1 MVRDKKKK
9 DEEKPK
15 KSGLKAFLKKRAPF
29 YLAAVALII
38 ISAQSVLSE
47 KNFENSLP
55 EFSGEEQVVVNTL
68 LNYNAGVESKLSV
81 KEVIKNQID
90 EEYPDEKIYGHKKTV
105 LDLSV
110 TNVNSDEYNVILNFK
125 SYKGEMN
132 FDWNVNLESQEI
144 TSNNPESKH
153 IIDVVTFS

>member
-1 MVRDKKKK
+1 MAKDKKK
-9 DEEKPK
+9 DEVEKPK
-15 KSGLKAFLKKRAPF
+15 KQGLQAFLKKRAPF
-29 YLAAVALII
+29 YLAAVALIV

-55 EFSGEEQVVVNTL
+55 EFSGEEQMAVDTL
-68 LNYNAGVESKLSV
+68 LNYNAGVESKLTV

-110 TNVNSDEYNVILNFK
+110 TNVNSAEYNIVLNFK

-153 IIDVVTFS
+153 VIDVVTFS

>member
-1 MVRDKKKK
+1 MVKDKKKK
-9 DEEKPK
+9 EEEKPK
-15 KSGLKAFLKKRAPF
+15 KSGLQAFLKKRAPF
-29 YLAAVALII
+29 YLAAVALIV

-55 EFSGEEQVVVNTL
+55 EFSGEEQIAIDTL
-68 LNYNAGVESKLSV
+68 LNYNAGVESKLTV

-90 EEYPDEKIYGHKKTV
+90 EEYPDEKIYGHTKTI

-110 TNVNSDEYNVILNFK
+110 TNVNSDEYNVVLNFK

-132 FDWNVNLESQEI
+132 FDWNVNIDSQEI
-144 TSNNPESKH
+144 TSNNPDSKH
-153 IIDVVTFS
+153 VIDVVTFS

>member
-1 MVRDKKKK
+1 MAKDKKKK
-9 DEEKPK
+9 EEKPK
-15 KSGLKAFLKKRAPF
+15 KQGLQAFLKKRAPF
-29 YLAAVALII
+29 YLAAVALIV

-55 EFSGEEQVVVNTL
+55 ELSGEEQMAVDTL
-68 LNYNAGVESKLSV
+68 LNYNAGVESKLTV

-132 FDWNVNLESQEI
+132 FDWNVNVESQEI
-144 TSNNPESKH
+144 TSNNSDSKH
-153 IIDVVTFS
+153 VIDVVTFS

>member
-55 EFSGEEQVVVNTL
+55 EFSGDEQIVVNTL

-144 TSNNPESKH
+144 TSNNPDSKH
-153 IIDVVTFS
+153 VIDVVTFS

>member
-1 MVRDKKKK
+1 MAKDKKK
-9 DEEKPK
+9 DEVEKPK
-15 KSGLKAFLKKRAPF
+15 KSGLQAFLKKRAPF
-29 YLAAVALII
+29 YLAAVALIV

-55 EFSGEEQVVVNTL
+55 EFSGEEQIAVDTL
-68 LNYNAGVESKLSV
+68 LNYNAGVESKLTV

-125 SYKGEMN
+125 SYKGDMN
-132 FDWNVNLESQEI
+132 FDWNVNVNSQEI
-144 TSNNPESKH
+144 TSNNPDSKH
-153 IIDVVTFS
+153 VIDVVTFS

>member
-1 MVRDKKKK
+1 MVKDKKKE
-9 DEEKPK
+9 EEKPK

-29 YLAAVALII
+29 YLAAVALIV
-38 ISAQSVLSE
+38 ISAQSILSE

-55 EFSGEEQVVVNTL
+55 DISEEEQLVVDTL

-132 FDWNVNLESQEI
+132 FDWNVNIDSNEI
-144 TSNNPESKH
+144 TANNPESKH
-153 IIDVVTFS
+153 VIDVVTFS

>member
-1 MVRDKKKK
+1 MTKDKKK
-9 DEEKPK
+9 DEVEKPK
-15 KSGLKAFLKKRAPF
+15 KSGLQAFLKKRAPF
-29 YLAAVALII
+29 YLAAVALIV

-55 EFSGEEQVVVNTL
+55 EFSGEEQMAVDTL
-68 LNYNAGVESKLSV
+68 LNYNAGVESKLTV

-110 TNVNSDEYNVILNFK
+110 TNVNSAEYNIILNFK

-132 FDWNVNLESQEI
+132 FNWNVNLESQEI

-153 IIDVVTFS
+153 VIDVVTFS

>member
-1 MVRDKKKK
+1 MVKDKKK
-9 DEEKPK
+9 DEVEKPK
-15 KSGLKAFLKKRAPF
+15 KQGLQAFLKKRAPF
-29 YLAAVALII
+29 YLAAVALIV
-38 ISAQSVLSE
+38 ISAQSILSE

-55 EFSGEEQVVVNTL
+55 ELSGEEQMAVNTL
-68 LNYNAGVESKLSV
+68 LNYNAGVESKLTV

-132 FDWNVNLESQEI
+132 FDWNINLESQEI

-153 IIDVVTFS
+153 VIDVVTFS

>member
-1 MVRDKKKK
+1 MAKDKKK
-9 DEEKPK
+9 DDVEKPK
-15 KSGLKAFLKKRAPF
+15 KSGLQAFLKKRAPF
-29 YLAAVALII
+29 YLAAVALIV

-55 EFSGEEQVVVNTL
+55 EFSGEEQMAVDTL
-68 LNYNAGVESKLSV
+68 LNYNAGVESKLTV

-110 TNVNSDEYNVILNFK
+110 TNVNLDEYNVILNFK

-132 FDWNVNLESQEI
+132 FDWNVNVESQEI
-144 TSNNPESKH
+144 TSNNPDSKH
-153 IIDVVTFS
+153 VIDVVTFS

>member
-1 MVRDKKKK
+1 MVKDKKKK

-55 EFSGEEQVVVNTL
+55 EFSGDEQIVVNTL

>member
-1 MVRDKKKK
+1 MAKDKKKK
-9 DEEKPK
+9 EEDKPK

-29 YLAAVALII
+29 YLAAIALIV

-47 KNFENSLP
+47 KNFDNSLP
-55 EFSGEEQVVVNTL
+55 ELSGEEQKVVDTL
-68 LNYNAGVESKLSV
+68 LNYNAGVESKMTV

-90 EEYPDEKIYGHKKTV
+90 EEYPDEKIYEHKKTV
-105 LDLSV
+105 LNLSV
-110 TNVNSDEYNVILNFK
+110 TNVGSDEYNVILNFE

-132 FDWNVNLESQEI
+132 FDWNVNIDSQTI

-153 IIDVVTFS
+153 VIDVVTFS

>member
-1 MVRDKKKK
+1 MAKDNKKKE
-9 DEEKPK
+9 EEKPK
-15 KSGLKAFLKKRAPF
+15 KSGLQAFLKKRAPF
-29 YLAAVALII
+29 YLAAVALIV

-55 EFSGEEQVVVNTL
+55 ELSGEEQMALDTL
-68 LNYNAGVESKLSV
+68 LNYNAGVESKLTV

-90 EEYPDEKIYGHKKTV
+90 EEYPDEKIYEHKKTV

-110 TNVNSDEYNVILNFK
+110 TNVNSEEYNVILNFK

-132 FDWNVNLESQEI
+132 FDWNVNVESQEI

-153 IIDVVTFS
+153 VIDVVTFS

>member
-1 MVRDKKKK
+1 MAKDKKK
-9 DEEKPK
+9 DEVEKPK
-15 KSGLKAFLKKRAPF
+15 KQGLQAFLKKRAPF
-29 YLAAVALII
+29 YLAAIALIV
-38 ISAQSVLSE
+38 ISAQSALSA

-55 EFSGEEQVVVNTL
+55 ELSGEEQMVVDNL
-68 LNYNAGVESKLSV
+68 LNYNAGVESKLTV

-132 FDWNVNLESQEI
+132 FDWNVNVESQEI

-153 IIDVVTFS
+153 VIDVVTFS

>member
-1 MVRDKKKK
+1 MVKDKKKI

-29 YLAAVALII
+29 YLAAIALIA

-55 EFSGEEQVVVNTL
+55 ELSGEEQRVVDIL
-68 LNYNAGVESKLSV
+68 MNYNAGVESKLTV

-90 EEYPDEKIYGHKKTV
+90 EEYPDEKIYEHKKTV
-105 LDLSV
+105 LDLNV

-132 FDWNVNLESQEI
+132 FDWNVNVDTNTI

-153 IIDVVTFS
+153 VIDVVTFS

>member
-1 MVRDKKKK
+1 MAKDKKK
-9 DEEKPK
+9 DEVEKPK
-15 KSGLKAFLKKRAPF
+15 KQGLQAFLKKRAPF
-29 YLAAVALII
+29 YLAAVALIV

-55 EFSGEEQVVVNTL
+55 ELSGEEQMVADTL
-68 LNYNAGVESKLSV
+68 LNYNAGVESKLTV

-144 TSNNPESKH
+144 TSNNPESKY

>member
-1 MVRDKKKK
+1 MAKDKKKK
-9 DEEKPK
+9 EEEKPK
-15 KSGLKAFLKKRAPF
+15 KQGLQAFLKKRAPF
-29 YLAAVALII
+29 YLAAIALIV

-55 EFSGEEQVVVNTL
+55 ELSGQEQMAVDTL
-68 LNYNAGVESKLSV
+68 LNYNAGVESKLTV

-132 FDWNVNLESQEI
+132 FDWNVNVESQEI
-144 TSNNPESKH
+144 TSNNPDSKH
-153 IIDVVTFS
+153 VIDVVTFS

>member
-1 MVRDKKKK
+1 MAKDKKKK
-9 DEEKPK
+9 EEEKPK
-15 KSGLKAFLKKRAPF
+15 KTGLKAFLKKRAPF
-29 YLAAVALII
+29 YLAAIALIV

-55 EFSGEEQVVVNTL
+55 ELSGEEKMAADFL
-68 LNYNAGVESKLSV
+68 LNYNAGVESKLTV

-132 FDWNVNLESQEI
+132 FDWNVNVESQEI
-144 TSNNPESKH
+144 VSNNSESKH

>member
-55 EFSGEEQVVVNTL
+55 EFSGDEQIVVNTL

-144 TSNNPESKH
+144 TSNNPESKY

>member
-1 MVRDKKKK
+1 MVKDKKK
-9 DEEKPK
+9 DEVEKPK
-15 KSGLKAFLKKRAPF
+15 KQGLQAFLKKRAPF
-29 YLAAVALII
+29 YLAAVALIV

-55 EFSGEEQVVVNTL
+55 ELSGEEQMAVNTL
-68 LNYNAGVESKLSV
+68 LNYNAGVESKLTV

-153 IIDVVTFS
+153 VIDVVTFS

>member
-1 MVRDKKKK
+1 MVKDKKK
-9 DEEKPK
+9 DEVEKPK
-15 KSGLKAFLKKRAPF
+15 KQGLQAFLKKRAPF
-29 YLAAVALII
+29 YLAAVALIV

-55 EFSGEEQVVVNTL
+55 ELSGEEQMAVNTL
-68 LNYNAGVESKLSV
+68 LNYNAGVESKLTV

-132 FDWNVNLESQEI
+132 FDWNINLESQEI

-153 IIDVVTFS
+153 VIDVVTFS

>member
-1 MVRDKKKK
+1 MAKDKKK
-9 DEEKPK
+9 DEIEKPK
-15 KSGLKAFLKKRAPF
+15 KSGLQAFLKKRAPF
-29 YLAAVALII
+29 YLAAVALIV

-55 EFSGEEQVVVNTL
+55 ELSEEEQMVIDTL
-68 LNYNAGVESKLSV
+68 LNYNAGVESKLTV

-110 TNVNSDEYNVILNFK
+110 TNVNSDEYNIILNFK

-132 FDWNVNLESQEI
+132 FDWNLNLESQEI

-153 IIDVVTFS
+153 VIDVVTFS

>member
-1 MVRDKKKK
+1 MAKDKKKK
-9 DEEKPK
+9 EEEKPK
-15 KSGLKAFLKKRAPF
+15 KSGLKAFLRKRAPF
-29 YLAAVALII
+29 YLAAIALII
-38 ISAQSVLSE
+38 ISAQTALTE

-55 EFSGEEQVVVNTL
+55 QLSGEEQRAVDVL
-68 LNYNAGVESKLSV
+68 MNYNAGTETKMTV
-81 KEVIKNQID
+81 KEVIKNQIN

-110 TNVNSDEYNVILNFK
+110 TNVNADEYNVILNFK

-132 FDWNVNLESQEI
+132 FDWNVNVDTNTI

>member
-1 MVRDKKKK
+1 MAKDKKK
-9 DEEKPK
+9 DEVEKPK
-15 KSGLKAFLKKRAPF
+15 KQGLQAFLKKRAPF
-29 YLAAVALII
+29 YLAAVALIV

-55 EFSGEEQVVVNTL
+55 EFSGEEQMAVDTL
-68 LNYNAGVESKLSV
+68 LNYNAGVESKLTV

-110 TNVNSDEYNVILNFK
+110 TNVNSAEYNVILNFK

-132 FDWNVNLESQEI
+132 FDWNINVESQEI

-153 IIDVVTFS
+153 VIDVVTFS

>member
-1 MVRDKKKK
+1 MVKDKKRKE
-9 DEEKPK
+9 EEKPK
-15 KSGLKAFLKKRAPF
+15 KAGFQAFLKKRAPF
-29 YLAAVALII
+29 YLAAVALIV

-55 EFSGEEQVVVNTL
+55 EFSGEEQMAVNIL
-68 LNYNAGVESKLSV
+68 LNYNAGIESKLTV

-110 TNVNSDEYNVILNFK
+110 TNVNSDEYNVMLNFK

-132 FDWNVNLESQEI
+132 FDWNVNVESQEI
-144 TSNNPESKH
+144 TSNNPDSKH
-153 IIDVVTFS
+153 VIDVVTFS

>member
-1 MVRDKKKK
+1 MAKDKKKK
-9 DEEKPK
+9 EEEKPK
-15 KSGLKAFLKKRAPF
+15 KQGLQAFLKKRAPF
-29 YLAAVALII
+29 YLAAVALIV

-55 EFSGEEQVVVNTL
+55 ELTGEEQMALDTL
-68 LNYNAGVESKLSV
+68 LNYNAGVESKLTV

-125 SYKGEMN
+125 SCKGEMN
-132 FDWNVNLESQEI
+132 FDWNVNVESQEI
-144 TSNNPESKH
+144 TSNNPDSKH
-153 IIDVVTFS
+153 VIDVVTFS

>member
-1 MVRDKKKK
+1 MAKDKKK
-9 DEEKPK
+9 DEVEKPK
-15 KSGLKAFLKKRAPF
+15 KQGLQAFLKKRAPF
-29 YLAAVALII
+29 YLAAVALIV

-55 EFSGEEQVVVNTL
+55 EFSGEEQMAVDTL
-68 LNYNAGVESKLSV
+68 LNYNAGVESKLTV

-110 TNVNSDEYNVILNFK
+110 TNVNSAEYNVILNFK

-132 FDWNVNLESQEI
+132 FDWNINLESQEI

-153 IIDVVTFS
+153 VIDVVTFS

>member
-1 MVRDKKKK
+1 MAKDKKK
-9 DEEKPK
+9 DEVEKPK
-15 KSGLKAFLKKRAPF
+15 KSGLQAFLKKRAPF
-29 YLAAVALII
+29 YLAAIALIV

-55 EFSGEEQVVVNTL
+55 KLSDEEQIVVDTL
-68 LNYNAGVESKLSV
+68 LNYNAGVESKMTV
-81 KEVIKNQID
+81 REVIKNQID
-90 EEYPDEKIYGHKKTV
+90 EEYPDEKIYEHKKTV

-110 TNVNSDEYNVILNFK
+110 TNVGSDEYNVILNFE
-125 SYKGEMN
+125 SYKGGMN
-132 FDWNVNLESQEI
+132 FDWNVNVESQEI

>member
-1 MVRDKKKK
+1 MAKDKKK
-9 DEEKPK
+9 DEIEKPK
-15 KSGLKAFLKKRAPF
+15 KSGLQAFLKKRAPF
-29 YLAAVALII
+29 YLAAVALIV

-55 EFSGEEQVVVNTL
+55 ELSEEEQMVIDTL
-68 LNYNAGVESKLSV
+68 LNYNAGVESKLTV

-110 TNVNSDEYNVILNFK
+110 TNVNSDEYNIILNFK
-125 SYKGEMN
+125 SYKGEIN
-132 FDWNVNLESQEI
+132 FDWNVNVESQEI
-144 TSNNPESKH
+144 TSNNPDSKH
-153 IIDVVTFS
+153 VIDVVRFS

>member
-1 MVRDKKKK
+1 MAKDKKKE
-9 DEEKPK
+9 EEKPK
-15 KSGLKAFLKKRAPF
+15 KSGLQAFLKKRAPF
-29 YLAAVALII
+29 YLAAVALIV

-55 EFSGEEQVVVNTL
+55 ELSGDEQMVVDTL

-110 TNVNSDEYNVILNFK
+110 TNIDSEEYNVILNFK

-132 FDWNVNLESQEI
+132 FDWNVNVESQEI
-144 TSNNPESKH
+144 TSNNSESKH
-153 IIDVVTFS
+153 VIDVVTFS

>member
-1 MVRDKKKK
+1 MVKDKKKK
-9 DEEKPK
+9 EEEKPK
-15 KSGLKAFLKKRAPF
+15 KQGLQAFLKKRAPF
-29 YLAAVALII
+29 YLAAVALIV

-55 EFSGEEQVVVNTL
+55 ELSGQEQMAVDTL
-68 LNYNAGVESKLSV
+68 LNYNAGVESKLTV

-110 TNVNSDEYNVILNFK
+110 TNVNSNEYNVILNFK

-132 FDWNVNLESQEI
+132 FDWNVNVESQEI
-144 TSNNPESKH
+144 KSNNPDSKH
-153 IIDVVTFS
+153 VIDVVTFS